1 MDEHAVQLEAKKQR
15 IRTKKDSM
23 EPKRKQ
29 LWYKIKKRRRWK
41 NKMLLINK
49 WWIMGDGER

>member
-1 MDEHAVQLEAKKQR
+1 MDAVSSVEQMIVMDEHAVQLEAKKQR

-29 LWYKIKKRRRWK
+29 L
-41 NKMLLINK
+41 
-49 WWIMGDGER
+49 